1 MCERKS
7 DGFLFGVLIGALVGT
22 VAGVLF
28 APEEGS
34 KTRGKLKKRLENDI
48 ERGKVLADNLNEK
61 VAEVKVKAQ
70 PVIEELKER
79 LEPVLEKLE
88 DMSAPVKEEV
98 ASFVEDLKN
107 EIEEYQPSVK
117 SEDTNEMKKRFFKG
131 VKK

>member
-1 MCERKS
+1 MCERRS
-7 DGFLFGVLIGALVGT
+7 DGFLFGVLTGALIGA

-48 ERGKVLADNLNEK
+48 ERGKVFADNLNEK

-70 PVIEELKER
+70 PVIEELREKF
-79 LEPVLEKLE
+79 EPVLEKLE

-107 EIEEYQPSVK
+107 EIEEAQTSKP
-117 SEDTNEMKKRFFKG
+117 EDTNEMKKRFFKG
-131 VKK
+131 VRK